1 MSNGQIAAFTAGLT
15 TTYIS
20 SYYPES
26 RHSLKGKK
34 RKTGERRKE
43 KRRKGRKGRDEKM
56 GKGGRLISITHES

>member
-34 RKTGERRKE
+34 GRQEREE
-43 KRRKGRKGRDEKM
+43 KRKG
-56 GKGGRLISITHES
+56 GKGGKEGMRRWGREAD

>member
-34 RKTGERRKE
+34 KEDRREKKREKEERE
-43 KRRKGRKGRDEKM
+43 ERKG
-56 GKGGRLISITHES
+56 